1 MLLILLTMA
10 TLPLCTSCQQVL
22 VSIQGLILIKDP
34 MFNEPSYEKI
44 QGTKEGDVSLC
55 SSYTIT
61 LVTMVGINFCRQR
74 VLNIMLTFIY
84 TL

>member
-1 MLLILLTMA
+1 METILALLLTV
-10 TLPLCTSCQQVL
+10 LLNIYLVKQVL

-44 QGTKEGDVSLC
+44 QGTKEGDVSFYQL
-55 SSYTIT
+55 TM
-61 LVTMVGINFCRQR
+61 VTMMSINSGRLR
-74 VLNIMLTFIY
+74 VLSIMVTFMS